1 MRLFSRER
9 ALACILACAWPVT
22 VAARA
27 SVLEF
32 HTDLNGT
39 CAATGS
45 PASGTGSFSLDTNTG
60 LFEWEIVFSGLTSP
74 EFTAHIHGPI
84 TPGCGAMGNGEVL
97 VGLPLG
103 SPKIGSTTLTV
114 PQQQDLLDG
123 LFYVAIHTD
132 AFLSGEIAGEITGP
146 PVPTVSLW
154 GLIALALVVLAGGT
168 IGIRHQIRSLPA

>member
-1 MRLFSRER
+1 MLLFSQER
-9 ALACILACAWPVT
+9 ALVFILACALSVT
-22 VAARA
+22 AAARA
-27 SVLEF
+27 PVLEF

-45 PASGTGSFSLDTNTG
+45 PASGTGSFRLDTNTG

-84 TPGCGAMGNGEVL
+84 TPGCGAMGNGDVL
-97 VGLPLG
+97 VGLPIG
-103 SPKIGSTTLTV
+103 SPKIGFTTLTA

-132 AFLSGEIAGEITGP
+132 AFLSGEIAGEIAGP

-154 GLIALALVVLAGGT
+154 GLIALALSVLTGAT
-168 IGIRHQIRSLPA
+168 IGIRHQIRSLSA